1 MKTIKI
7 ESQNGYLDF
16 TDLPSNCI
24 FNKVITG
31 CGGTTIALFNNAN
44 YVIAIPTTELITNKT
59 GLIEGGLATIVSP
72 DGKEQKVFGLFGAFS
87 YALKK
92 ELKEYL
98 ATSGIKKIMCTYDK
112 VDALTKMLNPADY
125 KLLIDEYHL
134 LLKAYSYRSRAIN
147 GVLANFKSYRN
158 YCFLSATPIDADF
171 KPSVLEGIEEYRAD
185 WGNNI
190 DTLFVRLEQTNK
202 PYLKAA
208 HIIESYK
215 RDGFI
220 TVNDNMKSTEAFF
233 FINSVTDIAAILKH
247 CNLKDDEVKIVCAN
261 TEPNRKKLEGYTI
274 SNSRAANKRFTFI
287 TSKSFEGADYYSED
301 ALCYVVSNSTNKNTL
316 LDISTDIYQIAGRI
330 RTATNP
336 FRNLIVHIFNSA
348 GQRRIEDIEYSELVN
363 RVNKELRGTKLIVDF
378 VNQNPEAMDGAKK
391 SFNEEYVY
399 TDEDGLYKVNDMVAK
414 LELYTFRLEQSIY
427 KNGIALRKAYNYTGA
442 ITTEIEYTRIDETM
456 NKAKK
461 ISFKD
466 AFIRYAELNSNK
478 FQLGMDSE
486 LEYLVST
493 QPLIIEAY
501 TKLGEDRVKR
511 LRYIKKDIE
520 KALCAKEDNKNLDT
534 KIAKILYSNLQL
546 GFNKSSVIKS
556 SLKEAYELVGSTDKA
571 KTSDI
576 DKYFD
581 CTETNKKIDG
591 KTTRGY
597 ILNTK
602 KYIFNYEQI

>member
-7 ESQNGYLDF
+7 TSSNGYLNL

-31 CGGTTIALFNNAN
+31 CGGTTIALFNNEN
-44 YVIAIPTTELITNKT
+44 YVVAVPTTELITNKT
-59 GLIEGGLATIVSP
+59 ALLEGGLTTIISP
-72 DGKEQKVFGLFGAFS
+72 DGKEQEVFGLFGAFS

-98 ATSGIKKIMCTYDK
+98 ASSGIKKIMCTYDK
-112 VDALTKMLNPADY
+112 VEALTKMLNPADY
-125 KLLIDEYHL
+125 KLLVDEYHV

-147 GVLANFKSYRN
+147 GVLSNFRSYKS

-171 KPSVLEGIEEYRAD
+171 KPSVLEGVEEYRAD
-185 WGNNI
+185 WNGNV
-190 DTLFVRLEQTNK
+190 DTLFVKLEQTNK

-208 HIIESYK
+208 HIIEAYK
-215 RDGFI
+215 KDGYV
-220 TVNDNMKSTEAFF
+220 TVNGDIKSTEAFF
-233 FINSVTDIAAILKH
+233 FINSVTDIAAILSH
-247 CNLKDDEVKIVCAN
+247 CKLSNDEVKIVCAD
-261 TEPNRKKLEGYTI
+261 TEANRKKLAGYTI
-274 SNSRAANKRFTFI
+274 SNSRAASKKFTFI

-336 FRNLIVHIFNSA
+336 FRNLIIHIFNSA
-348 GQRRIEDIEYSELVN
+348 GQRRIEDIDYNELVD
-363 RVNKELRGTKLIVDF
+363 RVNKELKGTKLIVDF
-378 VNQNPEAMDGAKK
+378 VNQNPEAKDGAKK

-399 TDEDGLYKVNDMVAK
+399 TDEDGLYRVNDMVAK

-427 KNGIALRKAYNYTGA
+427 KNGIALRKAYEATGA
-442 ITTEIEYTRIDETM
+442 TTTDIDYTSINETM
-456 NKAKK
+456 EKAKK

-478 FQLGMDSE
+478 FQLGIDSE
-486 LEYLVST
+486 LDYLVNA
-493 QPLIIEAY
+493 QPLIVDAY
-501 TKLGEDRVKR
+501 NKLGADKVRK
-511 LRYIKKDIE
+511 LRYIKKEIE
-520 KALCAKEDNKNLDT
+520 KALCASEENKNIDT
-534 KIAKILYSNLQL
+534 KIAKILYSSLQL
-546 GFNKSSVIKS
+546 GFNSTATIKNC
-556 SLKEAYELVGSTDKA
+556 LKEAYELVGSTDKA
-571 KTSDI
+571 KATEI

-581 CTETNKKIDG
+581 CTEKSKKIDG

-597 ILNTK
+597 VLNSK
-602 KYIFNYEQI
+602 RFIFG